1 MSEARRLPRI
11 VIADDHP
18 SVLDALCRM
27 LQRGCEIVA
36 TAPDGDAAVEAVTRL
51 RPDVLIVDLMMPD
64 IDGLEVCRRV
74 KLAAP
79 QTAVIIVTAF
89 DDKDV
94 EAVALQNGAAAYVPK
109 QAAASALEETIQ
121 RVIRESR
128 TR

>member
-1 MSEARRLPRI
+1 MSEATRLPRI

-18 SVLDALCRM
+18 AVLDALCRM

-36 TAPDGDAAVEAVTRL
+36 TAPGGNAAIEAVTRL

-74 KLAAP
+74 KLAVP

-89 DDKDV
+89 DDADV
-94 EAVALQNGAAAYVPK
+94 KAVALQNGAAAYVPK
-109 QAAASALEETIQ
+109 QAAASTLEQAIQ
-121 RVIRESR
+121 RIVRESR
-128 TR
+128 TS

>member
-1 MSEARRLPRI
+1 MTEAPPLPRI

-18 SVLDALCRM
+18 SVLDAFCRM

-64 IDGLEVCRRV
+64 INGLEVCRLV

-79 QTAVIIVTAF
+79 KTAVIIVTAF
-89 DDKDV
+89 DDADV
-94 EAVALQNGAAAYVPK
+94 EAVALQNGAAAYVAK
-109 QAAASALEETIQ
+109 QAAASTLQQTIQ
-121 RVIRESR
+121 RIMRESR
-128 TR
+128 TL